1 VTCCELRVTR
11 RISVSSE
18 PVTRNPR
25 PVTRNPR
32 PVTRNATMKPFDLLN
47 APLAGS
53 NLIEASA
60 GTGKTYNIEGLFI
73 RLVLEMQLPVDQI
86 LVLTFTNAA
95 TEELKI
101 RIRNKLVQARDA
113 FTAGCQADPLIESL
127 VKTYTDQRAAR
138 DRLHDAL
145 IDFDQAAIYT
155 IHGFCQRIIHE
166 NAFETRSLFDTE
178 LVSNQSHLLQEVVD
192 DFWRETFYAAE
203 PEWIG
208 FALNQIKNPEYFV
221 RLLDKVKIPGI
232 KIVPQPS
239 EPVLEAL
246 EPFRGALRDLRE
258 SWPSSRET
266 AIQAMMDPALNAS
279 IYGSLTSAAQQSEMS
294 ARALKVIAL
303 AEAMDHLT
311 QPQSN
316 GFPLFDKFENFTT
329 TKLTKATK
337 KNHCTPAHEFFELC
351 DTVYRRGVQLTA
363 EFEQS
368 LMNAKI
374 RLFNFAA
381 SELRKRKKEKN
392 IQYFDDLLLT
402 VLSVLRSE
410 NATQLAAGIR
420 QRYRAALVDEFQD
433 TDSVQYDILTRL
445 FAHEE
450 GLLFMIGDPKQSI
463 YSFRGADIFAYTKAA
478 RSTDARFTLLRNWRS
493 EPKMITAVNT
503 LFSGVD
509 KPFIFEEI
517 PFEAGKSAREDL
529 EDRKLEG
536 PPLTLWYLDSKEI
549 TGTDKPLN
557 KPRATQLIAEA
568 VGSEIGR
575 LLSKSIPIE
584 PGKIAVLVRTNVQAQ
599 LIKDILTARNV
610 PSVLYTAAN
619 IFDSR
624 EAMEIELILSGIA
637 HPADSSR
644 IKAALAT
651 DILGARAGDLISA
664 DLDSRW
670 WESRLTRFREYIE
683 IWQQNSFI
691 RMFRLFLVRE
701 RVKDRLLRF
710 PDGERRLTNVLHLL
724 ELLHRQSA
732 ESNSGIAGLVK
743 WLAEQRDPKTP
754 RLEENQLRLESDEN
768 AVKIVTIHKSKGL
781 EYPVVFCPYG
791 WEGSQITDREF
802 TFHDAAKDF
811 QLSFDLGSDSRNHH
825 LAQARNEL
833 LSENLRLLYVALTR
847 AKQRCYLAWGH
858 INLAETSALAY
869 LLHGDTDQAGEFS
882 GEDQTSG
889 LKNLFKDKTSAGLL
903 EDLHQLAARSQNS
916 IEVVPLPVSTDST
929 REIAKGPE
937 TDEPLFCRRFTE
949 KINRTWK
956 ISSYSSLISTGA
968 SNVDRPDRDEALDRS
983 ASDRLPPADELVL
996 EGDPSDLSVFT
1007 FPRGARAGS
1016 FFHDIFEHYDFA
1028 EEKSDSLEG
1037 LVAGKLQ
1044 QYGFDAK
1051 WHKTICSAISTV
1063 LAVPLLANLSAFRLS
1078 SLKTADRL
1086 NEMEFYFP
1094 LNPVTPAT
1102 LKKAFKAIASPHIFE
1117 QFPARLENLTF
1128 APSVGFMKGYID
1140 MVFRHQGRFYLLDWK
1155 SNYLGPTPEHY
1166 DQSSLHKA
1174 MDAHFYIL
1182 QYHIYTLALHQ
1193 YLRYQQPNYS
1203 YEKDFG
1209 GVFYIFLRGVNE
1221 LKGPDYG
1228 VFYDR
1233 PDPDLIHSLG
1243 NSLIPGHK

>member
-1 VTCCELRVTR
+1 ME
-11 RISVSSE
+11 
-18 PVTRNPR
+18 
-25 PVTRNPR
+25 
-32 PVTRNATMKPFDLLN
+32 PFDLIH
-47 APLAGS
+47 APLVGS

-101 RIRNKLVQARDA
+101 RIRKKLVQARDA
-113 FTAGCQADPLIESL
+113 FAAGGKADPLIESL
-127 VKTYTDQRAAR
+127 VKTDTDQKAAWE
-138 DRLHDAL
+138 RLHDAL

-166 NAFETRSLFDTE
+166 NAFETHSLFDTE
-178 LVSNQSHLLQEVVD
+178 LVSDQSHLLQEVVD

-208 FALNQIKNPEYFV
+208 FALSEIKTPEYFV
-221 RLLDKVKIPGI
+221 RLLDKVKIPEI
-232 KIVPQPS
+232 TVIPESSNPVP
-239 EPVLEAL
+239 EAL
-246 EPFRGALRDLRE
+246 QPFRAALGDLRNA
-258 SWPSSRET
+258 WPSARE
-266 AIQAMMDPALNAS
+266 AVIRAMMDPALNAT
-279 IYGSLTSAAQQSEMS
+279 IYGGLKPAASHPGMS
-294 ARALKVIAL
+294 QRELKVVTL
-303 AEAMDHLT
+303 ADAMDRLT

-329 TKLTKATK
+329 AKLAKATR
-337 KNHCTPAHEFFELC
+337 KNHRTPEHEFFQLC
-351 DTVYRRGVQLTA
+351 DAVYGRGEQLTA

-368 LMNAKI
+368 LMDTKI
-374 RLFNFAA
+374 RLFRFAA
-381 SELRKRKKEKN
+381 SELRKRKREKN

-402 VLSVLRSE
+402 VLSVLKSE
-410 NATQLAAGIR
+410 NAAQLATGIR
-420 QRYRAALVDEFQD
+420 QRYKAALVDEFQD

-445 FAHEE
+445 FAHDD

-478 RSTDARFTLLRNWRS
+478 RSADARFTLLENWRS

-503 LFSGVD
+503 LFSGVE
-509 KPFIFEEI
+509 KPFIFEDI
-517 PFEAGKSAREDL
+517 PFKTGKAALQPLED
-529 EDRKLEG
+529 DRKLEG

-549 TGTDKPLN
+549 TGNDIPLN
-557 KPRATQLIAEA
+557 KPRATRLIAEA
-568 VGSEIGR
+568 VGGEICQ
-575 LLSKSIPIE
+575 LLSQSVPAE
-584 PGKIAVLVRTNVQAQ
+584 PGKIAVLVRTNAQAQ

-624 EAMEIELILSGIA
+624 EAMEIELILSAIA

-651 DILGARAGDLISA
+651 DILGARAMDLISG

-670 WESRLTRFREYIE
+670 WEARLIRFREYLE
-683 IWQQNSFI
+683 IWQQHSFMG
-691 RMFRLFLVRE
+691 MFRLFLVRE
-701 RVKDRLLRF
+701 GVKDRLLRYL
-710 PDGERRLTNVLHLL
+710 DGERRLTNVLHLL

-732 ESNSGIAGLVK
+732 ETNSGIAGLLK
-743 WLAEQRDPKTP
+743 WIAGQRDPKTP

-781 EYPVVFCPYG
+781 EYPVVFCPFG
-791 WEGSQITDREF
+791 WEGSLITDREF
-802 TFHDAAKDF
+802 TFHDPAKDF
-811 QLSFDLGSDSRNHH
+811 QLSLDLGSDSRNLH
-825 LAQARNEL
+825 LAQASNEL

-847 AKQRCYLAWGH
+847 AKQRCYLAWGY

-869 LLHGDTDQAGEFS
+869 LLHGGTDHAGELS
-882 GEDQTSG
+882 EEDQTSH
-889 LKNLFKDKTSAGLL
+889 LKKLFKDKTRAELL
-903 EDLHQLAARSQNS
+903 EDLHRLAARSQNS
-916 IEVVPLPVSTDST
+916 IEVVPLPVSTDSA
-929 REIAKGPE
+929 RVIAKGQE

-949 KINRTWK
+949 TINRSWT
-956 ISSYSSLISTGA
+956 ISSYSSLISSMA
-968 SNVDRPDRDEALDRS
+968 SNVDLPDRDEALEQPIP
-983 ASDRLPPADELVL
+983 DRLPAPDELATKS
-996 EGDPSDLSVFT
+996 DPGGLSVFA

-1028 EEKSDSLEG
+1028 AETSAPLKS

-1044 QYGFDAK
+1044 QYGYDAK
-1051 WHKTICSAISTV
+1051 WQKTVCKVISTV
-1063 LAVPLLANLSAFRLS
+1063 LTVPLLADRSPLKLS
-1078 SLKTADRL
+1078 SLKAPDRL

-1094 LNPVTPAT
+1094 LNPVTPGT
-1102 LKKAFKAIASPHIFE
+1102 LKQAFKTIAGPHVIE
-1117 QFPARLENLTF
+1117 QFPARLENLSF
-1128 APSVGFMKGYID
+1128 APSVGFMKGFID
-1140 MVFRHQGRFYLLDWK
+1140 LVFRHQGRFYLLDWK

-1166 DQSSLHKA
+1166 DQSSLQKA
-1174 MDAHFYIL
+1174 MDAHYYIL

-1193 YLRYQQPNYS
+1193 YLRYQQPGYS

-1221 LKGPDYG
+1221 LRGPEQG

-1233 PDPDLIHSLG
+1233 PEPALIHSLG
-1243 NSLIPGHK
+1243 QTLIPGYS

>member
-1 VTCCELRVTR
+1 ME
-11 RISVSSE
+11 
-18 PVTRNPR
+18 
-25 PVTRNPR
+25 
-32 PVTRNATMKPFDLLN
+32 PFDLIH
-47 APLAGS
+47 APLVGS

-113 FTAGCQADPLIESL
+113 FAAGGKADPLIESL
-127 VKTYTDQRAAR
+127 VITDTDQKAVWE
-138 DRLHDAL
+138 RLHDAL

-166 NAFETRSLFDTE
+166 NAFETHSLFDTE

-208 FALNQIKNPEYFV
+208 FALSEVKTPEYFV
-221 RLLDKVKIPGI
+221 RLLDKVKIPEI
-232 KIVPQPS
+232 TVVPES
-239 EPVLEAL
+239 SNPVPEAL
-246 EPFRGALRDLRE
+246 QPFRAALGDLRNA
-258 SWPSSRET
+258 WPSSRE
-266 AIQAMMDPALNAS
+266 AVIQAMMDPALNAT
-279 IYGSLTSAAQQSEMS
+279 IYGGMKPAASHSGMS
-294 ARALKVIAL
+294 QRALKVITL
-303 AEAMDHLT
+303 ADAMDHLT

-316 GFPLFDKFENFTT
+316 GFPLFDKFENFTAA
-329 TKLTKATK
+329 KLAKATK
-337 KNHCTPAHEFFELC
+337 KNHHTPEHKFFELC
-351 DTVYRRGVQLTA
+351 DAVYDRAEQLTA
-363 EFEQS
+363 ECEQS

-374 RLFNFAA
+374 RLFKFAA
-381 SELRKRKKEKN
+381 SELKKRKKEKN

-402 VLSVLRSE
+402 VLSVLKSE
-410 NATQLAAGIR
+410 NAAQLTAGIR
-420 QRYRAALVDEFQD
+420 QRYKAALVDEFQD
-433 TDSVQYDILTRL
+433 TDSVQYDILARL
-445 FAHEE
+445 FAHEH

-478 RSTDARFTLLRNWRS
+478 RSADARFTLLENWRS

-509 KPFIFEEI
+509 KPFIFEDI
-517 PFEAGKSAREDL
+517 PFETGKPARQVLED
-529 EDRKLEG
+529 DRKLEG

-568 VGSEIGR
+568 VGSEICQ
-575 LLSKSIPIE
+575 LFSQSIPTE
-584 PGKIAVLVRTNVQAQ
+584 PSKIAVLVRTNAQAQ
-599 LIKDILTARNV
+599 LIKDTLTARNV

-624 EAMEIELILSGIA
+624 EAIEIELILSAIA

-664 DLDSRW
+664 DLDSHW
-670 WESRLTRFREYIE
+670 WELRLTRFREYLE
-683 IWQQNSFI
+683 IWQQNSFM
-691 RMFRLFLVRE
+691 RMFRLVLVQE
-701 RVKDRLLRF
+701 GVKDRLLRF

-732 ESNSGIAGLVK
+732 ETNCGIAGLLK

-781 EYPVVFCPYG
+781 EYPVVFCPFG
-791 WEGSQITDREF
+791 WEGSLITDREF

-811 QLSFDLGSDSRNHH
+811 QLSLDLGSDSRNLH
-825 LAQARNEL
+825 LAQACNEL

-869 LLHGDTDQAGEFS
+869 LLHGGTDQAGVLS
-882 GEDQTSG
+882 IEDQTSR
-889 LKNLFKDKTSAGLL
+889 LKKLFKEKTSAELL
-903 EDLHQLAARSQNS
+903 EDLHRLAARSQNS
-916 IEVVPLPVSTDST
+916 IEVVPLPVSTDSA
-929 REIAKGPE
+929 RAIAKRQAV
-937 TDEPLFCRRFTE
+937 DEPLFCRRFTE
-949 KINRTWK
+949 KINRSWK
-956 ISSYSSLISTGA
+956 ISSYSSLISSGD
-968 SNVDRPDRDEALDRS
+968 SNVDLPDRDEALEQPEPDP
-983 ASDRLPPADELVL
+983 APLPDELTAQS
-996 EGDPSDLSVFT
+996 DPGGLSVFA

-1028 EEKSDSLEG
+1028 AETSDTLEG

-1044 QYGFDAK
+1044 QYGYDAK
-1051 WHKTICSAISTV
+1051 WHKTVCKAISTV
-1063 LAVPLLANLSAFRLS
+1063 LAVPLLADRSPFRLS
-1078 SLKTADRL
+1078 ALKAADRL
-1086 NEMEFYFP
+1086 NEMEFYFQ
-1094 LNPVTPAT
+1094 LNSVTPGT
-1102 LKKAFKAIASPHIFE
+1102 LKKAFKAIAGPHMVE
-1117 QFPARLENLTF
+1117 KFPARLENLSF

-1140 MVFRHQGRFYLLDWK
+1140 MVFHHQGRFYLLDWK

-1166 DQSSLHKA
+1166 DQSSLQKA
-1174 MDAHFYIL
+1174 MDTHYYIL

-1193 YLRYQQPNYS
+1193 YLRYQQPDYS
-1203 YEKDFG
+1203 YENDFG
-1209 GVFYIFLRGVNE
+1209 GIFYIFLRGVNAS
-1221 LKGPDYG
+1221 KGPEQG
-1228 VFYDR
+1228 VFYER
-1233 PDPDLIHSLG
+1233 PDPALIHSLG
-1243 NSLIPGHK
+1243 QTLIPGYE

>member
-1 VTCCELRVTR
+1 ME
-11 RISVSSE
+11 
-18 PVTRNPR
+18 
-25 PVTRNPR
+25 
-32 PVTRNATMKPFDLLN
+32 PFDLIH
-47 APLAGS
+47 APLVGS

-101 RIRNKLVQARDA
+101 RIRNKLLQARDA
-113 FTAGCQADPLIESL
+113 FATGGKADPLIESL
-127 VKTYTDQRAAR
+127 LKTDTDQKAAWE
-138 DRLHDAL
+138 RLHDAL

-166 NAFETRSLFDTE
+166 NAFETHSLFDTE
-178 LVSNQSHLLQEVVD
+178 LVSDQSHLLQEVVD

-208 FALNQIKNPEYFV
+208 FALGEIKTPEYFV
-221 RLLDKVKIPGI
+221 RLLDKVKIPEI
-232 KIVPQPS
+232 TVIPESSNPVP
-239 EPVLEAL
+239 EAL
-246 EPFRGALRDLRE
+246 QPFRTALGDLRNA
-258 SWPSSRET
+258 WPSARE
-266 AIQAMMDPALNAS
+266 AVMRAMMDPALNAT
-279 IYGSLTSAAQQSEMS
+279 IYGGLKPAASHPGMS
-294 ARALKVIAL
+294 QRELKVITL
-303 AEAMDHLT
+303 ADAMERLT

-329 TKLTKATK
+329 AKLAKATR
-337 KNHCTPAHEFFELC
+337 KNHRTPEHEFFQLC
-351 DTVYRRGVQLTA
+351 DAVYGLGEQLTA

-368 LMNAKI
+368 LMDTKI
-374 RLFNFAA
+374 RLFRFAA
-381 SELRKRKKEKN
+381 SELRKRKREKN

-402 VLSVLRSE
+402 VVSVLKSE
-410 NATQLAAGIR
+410 NAAQLAAGIR
-420 QRYRAALVDEFQD
+420 QRYKAALVDEFQD

-445 FAHEE
+445 FAHED

-463 YSFRGADIFAYTKAA
+463 YSFRGADVFAYTKAA
-478 RSTDARFTLLRNWRS
+478 RSADARFTLLENWRS
-493 EPKMITAVNT
+493 EPKMVTAVNT
-503 LFSGVD
+503 LFSGVE
-509 KPFIFEEI
+509 KPFIFEDI
-517 PFEAGKSAREDL
+517 PFETGKAALQPLED
-529 EDRKLEG
+529 DRKLEG
-536 PPLTLWYLDSKEI
+536 PPLTLWYLDAKKI
-549 TGTDKPLN
+549 TGNDTPLN
-557 KPRATQLIAEA
+557 KPRATRLIAEA
-568 VGSEIGR
+568 VGGEICQ
-575 LLSKSIPIE
+575 LLSQSIPAE
-584 PGKIAVLVRTNVQAQ
+584 PGELAVLVRTNAQAQ

-624 EAMEIELILSGIA
+624 EAMEIELILSAIA

-651 DILGARAGDLISA
+651 DILGARAMDLISG

-670 WESRLTRFREYIE
+670 WESRLIRFREYLE
-683 IWQQNSFI
+683 IWQQHSFMG
-691 RMFRLFLVRE
+691 MFRLFLARE
-701 RVKDRLLRF
+701 GVKDRLLRYL
-710 PDGERRLTNVLHLL
+710 DGERRLTNVLHLL

-732 ESNSGIAGLVK
+732 ETNSGIAGLLK
-743 WLAEQRDPKTP
+743 WIAGQRDPKTP

-781 EYPVVFCPYG
+781 EYPLVFCPFG
-791 WEGSQITDREF
+791 WEGSLITDREF
-802 TFHDAAKDF
+802 TFHDPAKDF
-811 QLSFDLGSDSRNHH
+811 QLSLDLGSDSRNLH
-825 LAQARNEL
+825 LAQASNEL

-847 AKQRCYLAWGH
+847 AKQRCYLAWGY

-869 LLHGDTDQAGEFS
+869 LLHGGTDHAGEPS
-882 GEDQTSG
+882 EEDQTSH
-889 LKNLFKDKTSAGLL
+889 LKKLFKDKTRAELL
-903 EDLHQLAARSQNS
+903 EDLHRLAARSQNS
-916 IEVVPLPVSTDST
+916 IEVVPLPVSTDSA
-929 REIAKGPE
+929 RVIAKGQE

-949 KINRTWK
+949 TINRSWT
-956 ISSYSSLISTGA
+956 ISSYSSLISSGA
-968 SNVDRPDRDEALDRS
+968 SNVDLPDRDEALEQPIP
-983 ASDRLPPADELVL
+983 DRLPTPDKLATKS
-996 EGDPSDLSVFT
+996 DPGGLSVFA

-1028 EEKSDSLEG
+1028 AETSAPLES

-1044 QYGFDAK
+1044 QYGYDAK
-1051 WHKTICSAISTV
+1051 WQKTVCNVISTV
-1063 LAVPLLANLSAFRLS
+1063 LTVPLLVERSPLKLS
-1078 SLKTADRL
+1078 SLKAPDRL

-1094 LNPVTPAT
+1094 LNPVTPGT
-1102 LKKAFKAIASPHIFE
+1102 LKKAFKTIAGPHVIE
-1117 QFPARLENLTF
+1117 QFPARLENLSF
-1128 APSVGFMKGYID
+1128 APSVGFMKGFID

-1166 DQSSLHKA
+1166 DQSSLQKA
-1174 MDAHFYIL
+1174 MDAHYYIL

-1193 YLRYQQPNYS
+1193 YLRYQQPGYS

-1221 LKGPDYG
+1221 LRGPEQG

-1233 PDPDLIHSLG
+1233 PEPALINSLG
-1243 NSLIPGHK
+1243 QTLIPGYS